1 MKSEPKHITA
11 GDWILF
17 ILSTTLIFL
26 SSILLILSTVI
37 FGLLRLLKRRPILT
51 FVSLAVLIILLVIV
65 KWTVLPVHWRAEAD
79 SVSILIEP
87 GDSMVRVVGRMNQA
101 NLIRGGT
108 GLLLLSKI
116 LGQDKH
122 IQTGRYDFHKGVTLY
137 SIFRK
142 LAHGEVTLRKVTI
155 PEGLTIREIAG
166 ILQQGLEI
174 DSAEFIRLATDR
186 KFARSLEIP
195 ADNLE
200 GYLFPDTYRFSW
212 ETTPEE
218 AIEVLVRQFQKT
230 FDDSLRRRAEKIGF
244 SVAKAV
250 TLASM
255 IEAEAR
261 DGQER
266 NLISAVYHNRLRLG
280 MLLQCDPTVAYALP
294 DLDRPLLLKDLEVDS
309 PYNTYEH
316 AGLPPGPICNPGKA
330 SILAALYPADVDYLY
345 FVARGDGTHIFSTT
359 LRQHN
364 NAKLRIRQVG
374 GSR

>member
-1 MKSEPKHITA
+1 MKSERKYITA
-11 GDWILF
+11 VDWILF

-26 SSILLILSTVI
+26 SSVLLVI
-37 FGLLRLLKRRPILT
+37 SAVVFGLFRLFKRRPVVT
-51 FVSLAVLIILLVIV
+51 VACLAVLIMLFLGV
-65 KWTVLPVHWRAEAD
+65 KWTVLPIHWRSEAD

-87 GDSMVRVVGRMNQA
+87 GDSMARVVAKMNQA

-122 IQTGRYDFHKGVTLY
+122 IQTGRYDFHKGMTLY
-137 SIFRK
+137 SILRK
-142 LAHGEVTLRKVTI
+142 LEHGEVTLRQVTI

-166 ILQQGLEI
+166 ILHRGLDI
-174 DSAEFIRLATDR
+174 DSTQFVSLATDH
-186 KFARSLEIP
+186 KFAGSLGIH

-212 ETTPEE
+212 ETTPDQ
-218 AIEVLVRQFQKT
+218 AIGVLVRQFQKT
-230 FDDSLRRRAEKIGF
+230 FDDSLRRRAEEIGF
-244 SVAKAV
+244 SVAKTV

-261 DGQER
+261 AGQER

-280 MLLQCDPTVAYALP
+280 MLLQCDPTVAYCLP
-294 DLDRPLLLKDLEVDS
+294 DLDRPLLFDDLEVDS
-309 PYNTYEH
+309 PYNTYKH
-316 AGLPPGPICNPGKA
+316 PGLPPGPICNPGKA

-364 NAKLRIRQVG
+364 NAKLRIRQIG